1 MIFRHWVKVLIFLP
15 AGVNPFVEGFAPAR
29 GTALPATAA
38 TVEQR
43 EDDRPAAAP
52 RLVWKTPG
60 GNQANAA
67 VEVVGADPAALRA
80 IARPDMTIDLWNSI
94 LMVRVV
100 PAGASRTPDQPPLW
114 GSYRVANDIIRF
126 EPRFALESGMSYKA
140 EFDPV
145 RLHDVAR
152 SLTQSGGI
160 AVSQPRSTTRLVSHY
175 SPPKK
180 PSQST
185 TQVTKIYPSHDL
197 LPENL
202 LRFIIFFSAPM
213 SRGEAYRR
221 ITLVDDATGKIVDAP
236 FLELDEE
243 LWSPDGT
250 RFTLVFDPGRIKRGL
265 KPREEAGPILEAGK
279 SYSLVIDRQWI
290 DASGNLLKTGFRKA
304 FRVAPPDETSPEPK
318 TWTVHSPG
326 AGSRDPLEVRFPEPL
341 DQALLNRLIWVENA
355 EAKVLK
361 GVVSLAAAETCW
373 RFTPTSAWRE
383 GGYRLVVGTELEDLA
398 GNSVAQPFEVDAV
411 GPISR
416 RVTTKTVELPFR
428 IGAHAR

>member
-29 GTALPATAA
+29 GTALPATAP

-52 RLVWKTPG
+52 RLVWKTPVG
-60 GNQANAA
+60 HQTNAA
-67 VEVVGADPAALRA
+67 VEVVGADPAAVHAL
-80 IARPDMTIDLWNSI
+80 ARSEMTIDRWNSI

-100 PAGASRTPDQPPLW
+100 PANASRTPDHPPLW
-114 GSYRVANDIIRF
+114 GSYRVVNDIIRF
-126 EPRFALESGMSYKA
+126 EPRFALEPGMSYTA

-145 RLHDVAR
+145 RLHDIAQV
-152 SLTQSGGI
+152 LTQSGGV
-160 AVSQPRSTTRLVSHY
+160 AFGKPRSTTKLIAHY
-175 SPPKK
+175 SLAKK
-180 PSQST
+180 PAQST
-185 TQVTKIYPSHDL
+185 TQVAEIYPSRDL

-202 LRFIIFFSAPM
+202 LRFYIIFSAPM

-221 ITLVDDATGKIVDAP
+221 ITLLDEATGKIVDAP

-265 KPREEAGPILEAGK
+265 KPREEVGPVLEAGK
-279 SYSLVIDRQWI
+279 SYSLVIDRRWI

-304 FRVAPPDETSPEPK
+304 FRVGPPDETSPDPK

-341 DQALLNRLIWVENA
+341 DRALLDRLIWVENTD
-355 EAKVLK
+355 AKVVT
-361 GVVSLAAAETCW
+361 GQVSVAAAETCW
-373 RFTPTSAWRE
+373 RFTPTSSWRE

-398 GNSVAQPFEVDAV
+398 GNSVSRPFEVDAAS
-411 GPISR
+411 PISK

-428 IGAHAR
+428 IGARAR